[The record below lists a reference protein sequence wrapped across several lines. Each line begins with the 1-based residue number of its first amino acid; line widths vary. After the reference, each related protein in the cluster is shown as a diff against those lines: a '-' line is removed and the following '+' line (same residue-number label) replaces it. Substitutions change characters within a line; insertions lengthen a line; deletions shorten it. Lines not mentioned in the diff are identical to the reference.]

1 MKSCL
6 PPIGCVAEQS
16 RQSFRHTVADAIF
29 LTPLTLLTVPTFEFF
44 SDVLHWRAH
53 GHQVGK
59 RTASS
64 FPFRHLGSSRLA
76 KSSRPGI
83 YQPRCCC
90 GNKPENDDPSI
101 NSVMDVGDQLI
112 GICGDDGCSV
122 SSSGRGRHRS
132 GALGTGALS
141 PKKSRSDVGIM
152 KPRR

>member
-1 MKSCL
+1 M
-6 PPIGCVAEQS
+6 
-16 RQSFRHTVADAIF
+16 F

-44 SDVLHWRAH
+44 IAVLHWRAH

-122 SSSGRGRHRS
+122 SSSGRGH
-132 GALGTGALS
+132 S
-141 PKKSRSDVGIM
+141 PGPAPVGPGHSLKKSRE
-152 KPRR
+152 PN